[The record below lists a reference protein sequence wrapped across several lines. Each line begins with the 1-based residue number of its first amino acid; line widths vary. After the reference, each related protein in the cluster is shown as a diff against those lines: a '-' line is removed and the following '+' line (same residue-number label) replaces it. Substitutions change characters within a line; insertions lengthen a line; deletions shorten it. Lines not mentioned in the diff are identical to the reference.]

1 MRKNCWKIMVLN
13 FAAGVGLAI
22 MSWSFAAEVSKS
34 KQEQWKLPAPKKKSR
49 VSIEQA
55 LNLRRSSKVGFSEK
69 QLKEEQL
76 SQILWAARGVN
87 RPNGKLTSP
96 SAMARYSVSVYVA
109 TSKGS
114 FLYLPENHALL
125 SVSDK
130 DTRKGIGTQDYV
142 KTAPVILVFVGD
154 LSKLP
159 ETTAMNRK
167 ISFVSAEAG
176 AIAENVY
183 LQCAASK
190 LGTCLVGSI
199 DRGFVKEAFNL
210 GKDEEPL
217 FGMPVGHI
225 R

>member
-1 MRKNCWKIMVLN
+1 LRKNYWKIMVLS
-13 FAAGVGLAI
+13 FATGVGLSI
-22 MSWSFAAEVSKS
+22 MSCGLAGEASKS
-34 KQEQWKLPAPKKKSR
+34 NQEEWKLPAAKKKSR
-49 VSIEQA
+49 VSLEQA
-55 LNLRRSSKVGFSEK
+55 LKLRRSSKGGFSEK
-69 QLKEEQL
+69 QLKEEQI

-87 RPNGKLTSP
+87 RADGKLTSP

-114 FLYLPENHALL
+114 FLYVSENHAL
-125 SVSDK
+125 SSISDK
-130 DTRKGIGTQDYV
+130 DIRKGIGTQDYV
-142 KTAPVILVFVGD
+142 KTAPVILVFVAD

-159 ETTAMNRK
+159 ETLPMTRK

-183 LQCAASK
+183 LQSAALK

-199 DRGFVKEAFNL
+199 DKGFVKEVFNF
-210 GKDEEPL
+210 GKDNEPL